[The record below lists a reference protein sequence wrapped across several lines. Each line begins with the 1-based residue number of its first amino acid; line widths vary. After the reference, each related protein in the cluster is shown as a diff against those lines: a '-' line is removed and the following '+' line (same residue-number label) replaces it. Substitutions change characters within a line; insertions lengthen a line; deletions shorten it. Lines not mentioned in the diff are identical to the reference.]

1 METQNT
7 IKRVKS
13 GLKGFENAYKSLPYS
28 DIHFVRKQLMERLG
42 WSMSIFGY
50 KKRGDTP
57 IWEHEADVLHEVF
70 SRYGILIIN

>member
-7 IKRVKS
+7 TKRVRS
-13 GLKGFENAYKSLPYS
+13 GLKGFVNSYASLPHS
-28 DIHFVRKQLMERLG
+28 DIYMVRRELMERLE
-42 WSMSIFGY
+42 WSMSVFGY

-57 IWEHEADVLHEVF
+57 IWEHEADVIQEIF